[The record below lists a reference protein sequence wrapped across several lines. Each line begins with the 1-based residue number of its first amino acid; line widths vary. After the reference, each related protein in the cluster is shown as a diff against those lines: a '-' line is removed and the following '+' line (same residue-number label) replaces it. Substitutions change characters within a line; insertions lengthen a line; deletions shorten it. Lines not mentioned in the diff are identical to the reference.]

1 MFTSVADAYTGL
13 SSGLLRSGC
22 KGFTLRPGFCFVA
35 FRLAR
40 LFAVNFPELLCAAPD
55 RRVGRKFITAESP
68 LVASPTMFVSVAAAL
83 PSASPTGAIC
93 SCAAAAR
100 CVCLLH
106 CVIAVIATIM
116 ANSAARTASPL
127 NSRRVIPMCEV
138 DYVFV
143 GEILACSRVCEVRG
157 WRESAKV
164 EGLGRGH
171 QRLKRKPAEASND
184 MLLAMSVCSR
194 S

>member
-1 MFTSVADAYTGL
+1 MRVSIMARRAAAADGWARCTHMFSSGADAYTGL

-22 KGFTLRPGFCFVA
+22 MGFTLRPGFCFVA

-40 LFAVNFPELLCAAPD
+40 FFAVNFPELLCAAPD

-83 PSASPTGAIC
+83 LSASPAGAIC
-93 SCAAAAR
+93 SCVVAVH
-100 CVCLLH
+100 CFCLLH
-106 CVIAVIATIM
+106 CVIAVIVTIR
-116 ANSAARTASPL
+116 ASSAASTASPL

-143 GEILACSRVCEVRG
+143 GEILAGNRVCEVRE
-157 WRESAKV
+157 W
-164 EGLGRGH
+164 
-171 QRLKRKPAEASND
+171 
-184 MLLAMSVCSR
+184 
-194 S
+194 